1 MFGCFVVLVP
11 MVLVRDVSKLS
22 SVMMLA
28 TLFMLSTILIVMYYG
43 GVSLLFN
50 GTAAGVEYIIK
61 PDSCLV
67 FIGMGAFLFG
77 KIGLVIPIRDIMQ
90 KKSEFPSCLYA
101 SLWSIFGIFSG
112 FGLVGYLAFGR
123 HPAMIKG
130 GGMVTLALDQSKVPV
145 QATELA
151 FMLSLIP
158 SFALMIYVPVKIW
171 EKAFYGDWARS
182 CARTWW
188 KNLWRTLAV
197 AVICVLAITT
207 GKTFDKVMALFG
219 SLFGGP
225 TTYLWPAVFHL
236 VLATQTIKQRI
247 MNYIL
252 ILFGTLASG
261 FTLYMTIKKLLA

>member
-1 MFGCFVVLVP
+1 MFGCFIVLVP

-22 SVMMLA
+22 SIMMLA
-28 TLFMLSTILIVMYYG
+28 TLFMLSTIIVVLYFG
-43 GVSLLFN
+43 GYTLLAN
-50 GTAAGVEYIIK
+50 GPADGVQYIIK

-77 KIGLVIPIRDIMQ
+77 KIGLVIPMRDIMQ
-90 KKSEFPSCLYA
+90 EKDRFPSVLIA
-101 SLWSIFGIFSG
+101 SLWSIFGIFSI

-123 HPAMIKG
+123 DEKMVNG
-130 GGMVTLALDQSKVPV
+130 GGMVTLALDQGNIIV

-151 FMLSLIP
+151 FMVSLIP

-171 EKAFYGDWARS
+171 EKAFYSNWPRS
-182 CARTWW
+182 FARTWW

-197 AVICVLAITT
+197 AFICYLAIATQ
-207 GKTFDKVMALFG
+207 KTFDKVMALFG

-236 VLATQTIKQRI
+236 VLASNTFKQKLW
-247 MNYIL
+247 NYIL
-252 ILFGTLASG
+252 ILFGTVS
-261 FTLYMTIKKLLA
+261 LLD